1 MKEFLVIMLLVA
13 FFSPANAT
21 QKTTPGGVDH
31 RLRTIA
37 YSPDVVVLPL
47 FLGYASHVRFAK
59 NETILKA
66 VIGESSKYKV
76 ETSGNNLWVKIS
88 GAEAVG
94 TTTNLLVLTSAGRDY
109 NFFIE
114 SRKSTSHGRGRGVVF
129 SVQFTYPLI
138 AAEEERQRIAEEEAA
153 SAQAAKLADMKS
165 RLERHTGTFSAHGSE
180 ALRPAGVWYKGSETH
195 IRFRPGQLLP
205 AVYNFT
211 GNGEEF
217 VRVRVEDMT
226 LITSIPMM
234 RFTLRRGDAL
244 MFIESIG
251 EAARVKLNSTAND
264 DVKRVLK

>member
-1 MKEFLVIMLLVA
+1 MKEFIVFMLLAA
-13 FFSPANAT
+13 FFSQANAT

-31 RLRTIA
+31 RLRSIA

-47 FLGYASHVRFAK
+47 FLGYASHIRFAK

-66 VIGESSKYKV
+66 IVGESSKYKV
-76 ETSGNNLWVKIS
+76 EISGNNLWVKIA
-88 GAEAVG
+88 GAQAVG

-138 AAEEERQRIAEEEAA
+138 EAAEERQRIAAEEAA
-153 SAQAAKLADMKS
+153 IAQAVKIAAMKS
-165 RLERHTGTFSAHGSE
+165 SLERHAGTFSAQGSE
-180 ALRPAGVWYKGSETH
+180 ELRPAGVWYEGSETH
-195 IRFRPGQLLP
+195 IRFKPGQLLP

-217 VRVRVEDMT
+217 VRVRAEDMT
-226 LITSIPMM
+226 LITSIPMK

-244 MFIESIG
+244 MFVESIG
-251 EAARVKLNSTAND
+251 EDARVKLNSTANG